1 MWLPGRCRPDCVPR
15 AGNSEGHVPTRSAD
29 GWEGGSPRGG
39 MSPAE
44 AAAPFFY
51 QVLAKS
57 CWNHLTPDAQNDCC
71 LVAKACPTLLQPH
84 VPACQVPLS
93 MGFLRQ
99 EYWSGLPFPSPG
111 DLPDPGQIL
120 YYRATRES
128 DITWE
133 QPLKKLPELFPMLEV
148 KAQLHKFLRQRAAH

>member
-1 MWLPGRCRPDCVPR
+1 
-15 AGNSEGHVPTRSAD
+15 
-29 GWEGGSPRGG
+29 

-99 EYWSGLPFPSPG
+99 EYWSGLPFPSPS
-111 DLPDPGQIL
+111 DLPDSAIEPFFTAEPQGKPNFLIN
-120 YYRATRES
+120 
-128 DITWE
+128 
-133 QPLKKLPELFPMLEV
+133 KL
-148 KAQLHKFLRQRAAH
+148 